1 MNVRP
6 IRPEEEEEWN
16 RLMEGRHPLGNP
28 RIAGHRIKYVAERR
42 GEAVA
47 LACFSACAYH
57 LADRDR
63 WIGWT
68 REQASRRRHLVV
80 QNSRFLILPHE
91 GDQRRNLASRIL
103 GRFAKRLSDDWREH
117 FGHPALLFETFV
129 DPARHRGTC
138 YKASGW
144 TVVGRTRGFRRDTRN
159 FYCQDS
165 TPKDIWVRCL
175 RPDARDI
182 LKAPELPEDLARH
195 EKPLPPKRV
204 AARLG
209 VDALHSLFMALQA
222 LPDSRRTQG
231 RRYPIGCCLAIITC
245 GVLAGCKGVRECA
258 ELAATLPRKQLRAL
272 RAWRNPRT
280 GKYTAPGFVT
290 LWRVVDAVDPELFEQ
305 TVSQWFRDG
314 SRLPEAIALDGKV
327 LRATL
332 HNEDGGSCVVS
343 AASHSDTPLFS
354 IRYSLTR
361 REKK

>member
-16 RLMEGRHPLGNP
+16 RWMQGRHPLGNP
-28 RIAGHRIKYVAERR
+28 QIAGHRIKYVVERR
-42 GEAVA
+42 GKAIA

-68 REQASRRRHLVV
+68 PEQATQRRHLVV

-91 GDQRRNLASRIL
+91 GENRRNLASRIL
-103 GRFAKRLSDDWREH
+103 GQFKKRLSDDWQER
-117 FGHPALLFETFV
+117 FGHPVLLFETFV
-129 DPARHRGTC
+129 DPAYYRGTC

-144 TVVGRTRGFRRDTRN
+144 TVVGRTRGFRRDTQN
-159 FYCQDS
+159 FYLHDS

-175 RPDARDI
+175 RPDAREI
-182 LKAPELPEDLARH
+182 LKAPELPEDLACY

-209 VDALHSLFMALQA
+209 VDGLHSLFLALQA
-222 LPDSRRTQG
+222 LPDVRRTQG
-231 RRYPIGCCLAIITC
+231 RRYPIGCCLAILTC

-258 ELAATLPRKQLRAL
+258 AMAETLPQKQLRAL
-272 RAWRNPRT
+272 RAWRNRKT
-280 GKYTAPGFVT
+280 GKCVAPKFTT
-290 LWRVVDAVDPELFEQ
+290 LWRVAAAVDPDLFEQ
-305 TVSQWFRDG
+305 TVTQWFRDEN
-314 SRLPEAIALDGKV
+314 RLPEAVALDGKV

-332 HNEDGGSCVVS
+332 HNEDGGSSVVS
-343 AASHSDTPLFS
+343 AASHSNTPLFS
-354 IRYSLTR
+354 TRSSLTR